1 MAFRSIAQG
10 EGLFRRL
17 HVRWSFAFR
26 VFFPA
31 SQPVEQRHKRIGVP
45 RMFFPAPW
53 LSAALDLRQS
63 YREAPGGPS
72 GGQLVRALSC
82 PGPCGEPPASSQE
95 GISGAAERRYSRGLP
110 PPPSAPTADAP
121 DDLPRRVLSKARR
134 THAFAAC
141 CTLRYGRRWQAK
153 NPLFDRRSG
162 RRQDDAL
169 RPPRRSGSPESA
181 SRRHHPNDPRNHRR
195 SSHIVVALTRQDI
208 RHGPSLVIVVR
219 DELLVPHTP
228 FF

>member
-1 MAFRSIAQG
+1 MSAGRSPSA
-10 EGLFRRL
+10 
-17 HVRWSFAFR
+17 S
-26 VFFPA
+26 FFPRPSPSSSA
-31 SQPVEQRHKRIGVP
+31 IKESGFPEC
-45 RMFFPAPW
+45 FFPPLAQRRARP
-53 LSAALDLRQS
+53 SPEPQGSPRTALR
-63 YREAPGGPS
+63 RFWR
-72 GGQLVRALSC
+72 GQLVRALSC

-95 GISGAAERRYSRGLP
+95 GISGAAERRYSREFP

-169 RPPRRSGSPESA
+169 RSPRRSGSPESG
-181 SRRHHPNDPRNHRR
+181 SRRHHPNDPRNHFEAHTSLLLSRAKISVTVHPW
-195 SSHIVVALTRQDI
+195 SSSFATN
-208 RHGPSLVIVVR
+208 SWS
-219 DELLVPHTP
+219 HTP
-228 FF
+228 HFFDSSTVATGL